1 MARDIIPMLKKV
13 IHEVETLQ
21 GYLSTTSSKEDLLQ
35 EYRKYIETCNGLLD
49 KLADVKLPAVI
60 PRWADFTDAGP
71 GIGCGNFKVRFRDA
85 EFAIIHNSDYCIR
98 LHPSRENS
106 ADNEA
111 ERTNS
116 AIADSIVGGST
127 LQWEK
132 YGKFDGLNDDEIS
145 KLTVSEYDENEKK
158 RMEKNA

>member
-85 EFAIIHNSDYCIR
+85 KFAIIHNSDYCIR
-98 LHPSRENS
+98 LHPSRESS

-111 ERTNS
+111 EQTNS

-145 KLTVSEYDENEKK
+145 KLSVSEYNENEKK
-158 RMEKNA
+158 RMEKNV